1 MHGLMAA
8 EIHSD
13 STVNSVSVSVQN
25 VPGQLEVLVLL
36 AGVGGR
42 LYTRPVPANYK
53 SDGGHH
59 FHFLRP
65 DAAYLF
71 VVCVGKQRMQHVQRT
86 RARRALEFPE
96 PCPPGRAQLYIGP
109 QHQPL
114 SGTGPEGWQ
123 SAWLLHPPPAAGDWL
138 WANCWQPEFV
148 QVGVGVS
155 TNFVSAASFCRTQLT
170 PPPPPPSRNA
180 GCMRARAAGGALMG
194 ALPAAQDDVWLP
206 FINPAERFC
215 IDLTRTTSADW
226 AKSRRVR
233 KHAKDFRLRWAPP
246 LRTFT
251 HTASSTPRTATRCAP
266 QPQHCTLHGR
276 ERTARS
282 DWQCICALAVRKRR
296 RGWFPAA
303 PERCAQHQLG
313 ALRLRLRSRPR
324 PLRVSHGSWLTNSVR
339 DAPFAARRAPRR
351 AGRSSSGK
359 GTCSWR

>member
-1 MHGLMAA
+1 MCARPDGGRDPLGF
-8 EIHSD
+8 D
-13 STVNSVSVSVQN
+13 C
-25 VPGQLEVLVLL
+25 QLGVRECAEVLVLL

-71 VVCVGKQRMQHVQRT
+71 VVCVGEQRMQHVQRT

-138 WANCWQPEFV
+138 WADCWQPEFV
-148 QVGVGVS
+148 QEVLS
-155 TNFVSAASFCRTQLT
+155 WALFPL
-170 PPPPPPSRNA
+170 PS
-180 GCMRARAAGGALMG
+180 
-194 ALPAAQDDVWLP
+194 DDVWLP

-276 ERTARS
+276 ERAARS
-282 DWQCICALAVRKRR
+282 DWQCIGLSTRSISHDYDSSLRALIEYHRE
-296 RGWFPAA
+296 RGSTWFSD
-303 PERCAQHQLG
+303 
-313 ALRLRLRSRPR
+313 RLHRLFCTMARDEQS
-324 PLRVSHGSWLTNSVR
+324 PLKHR
-339 DAPFAARRAPRR
+339 
-351 AGRSSSGK
+351 
-359 GTCSWR
+359 